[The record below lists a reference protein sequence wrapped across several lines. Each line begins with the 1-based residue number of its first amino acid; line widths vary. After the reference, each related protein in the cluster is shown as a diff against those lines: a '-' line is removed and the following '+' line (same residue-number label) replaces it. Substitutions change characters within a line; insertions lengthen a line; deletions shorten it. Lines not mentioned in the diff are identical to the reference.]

1 MRCDSF
7 QLCYFGRSTQI
18 RKKDNMKLQE
28 ALFVRLQAKP
38 GKAAEV
44 EKFLRDGLPLAEA
57 EPKTITWFALRLG
70 PSTFAIFDAF
80 EDDSGRRAH
89 LQGQIAAALMA
100 KASELL
106 ATPPSIENASV
117 LAAKLP

>member
-1 MRCDSF
+1 MHCDWLH
-7 QLCYFGRSTQI
+7 LCYFARFTTQ
-18 RKKDNMKLQE
+18 KEDNMILHE
-28 ALFVRLQAKP
+28 ALFVRLEAKS
-38 GKAAEV
+38 GKAAEL
-44 EKFLRDGLPLAEA
+44 EQFLRSGLPLAEA
-57 EPKTITWFALRLG
+57 EPKTVTWFALKFG
-70 PSTFAIFDAF
+70 PSTFAIFDTF

-100 KASELL
+100 KAPELL

>member
-1 MRCDSF
+1 MI
-7 QLCYFGRSTQI
+7 LH
-18 RKKDNMKLQE
+18 E

-44 EKFLRDGLPLAEA
+44 EKFLRDGLPLAET
-57 EPKTITWFALRLG
+57 ESKTIAWFALRLG